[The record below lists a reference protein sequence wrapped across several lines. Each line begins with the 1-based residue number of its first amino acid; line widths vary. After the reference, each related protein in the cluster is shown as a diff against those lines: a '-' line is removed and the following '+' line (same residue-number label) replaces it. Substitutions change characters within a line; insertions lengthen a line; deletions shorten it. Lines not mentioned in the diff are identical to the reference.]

1 MLKMIIKLFFLNSN
15 FGIAN
20 DTDMNTDGARATR
33 MIFKGLDKT
42 GTVVPLSE
50 IKTAHD
56 GTDDDNKSSITFM
69 VNDGND
75 TDGNLNT
82 IMTLGPST
90 QIYPDP
96 NSANSV
102 AIPDQTGMSNTQI
115 KLDGSASGDDSYYN
129 NNYISIVSGN
139 ASGQNRKIIGYV
151 GNTKVATVDTAW
163 TVQPAVN
170 NEYYIYKAAVTIH
183 GDLSINGATVTTT
196 NTSVSDRLFELNSG
210 FTGTPDGDIG
220 VILEREVVKEIII
233 IMLLWVGMN
242 LTIVLFLELEHSQA
256 LQQET

>member
-1 MLKMIIKLFFLNSN
+1 NVTDESETSKMTIDLIHNGKLPQSVLTLDPGANNVKNDNQVIFINSN
-15 FGIAN
+15 FGTAN
-20 DTDMNTDGARATR
+20 DTDMNADGARATR

-42 GTVVPLSE
+42 GTIVPLSE

-69 VNDGND
+69 INDGND

-90 QIYPDP
+90 QIHPDP

-102 AIPDQTGMSNTQI
+102 AIPDQSGLTNTQI
-115 KLDGSASGDDSYYN
+115 KLDNNASADNNYYN
-129 NNYISIVSGN
+129 NYYISIVSGT

-163 TVQPAVN
+163 TVQPVAN
-170 NEYYIYKAAVTIH
+170 
-183 GDLSINGATVTTT
+183 
-196 NTSVSDRLFELNSG
+196 
-210 FTGTPDGDIG
+210 
-220 VILEREVVKEIII
+220 
-233 IMLLWVGMN
+233 
-242 LTIVLFLELEHSQA
+242 
-256 LQQET
+256 